1 MPNTFYAGQ
10 PDYIEKLN
18 ALWNAAFG
26 NFSVPLS
33 AKGDLLTYNGSAVA
47 VLSVG
52 TNGQVLTADSTQANG
67 VKWATVT
74 GTGTVTSVAMS
85 VPAFLSVS
93 GSPITGAGTLAVTL
107 SGTALPIANGGT
119 GATTAAAARIALGLA
134 IGTNV
139 QAQDSELSAIAGLT
153 SAADKVPYFTG
164 SGTAALADFTSI
176 ARAIAACTTAAQ
188 VRTVIDA
195 ASTLGGTETAASLG
209 ALIAS
214 AVPKTTPVDLDQF
227 GFADS
232 EAGNLLKRITWAEI
246 KAAIWS
252 ALGALIAGGTGK
264 TTPVDA
270 DTLPLSDSA
279 ASNATKKLT
288 WANVK
293 ATLKAYF
300 DTLYQPLHARL
311 TDIAGI
317 TYAQGDVLYHNGS
330 NLVKL
335 AAGTS
340 GQFLKT
346 QGAAAN
352 PVWSNAS
359 GATLA
364 DGDYGD
370 ITVTGTG
377 ATITIDNN
385 VVTYAKLQDVSATS
399 RILGRKTAGA
409 GDAEECTL
417 SEILDFVGSA
427 AQGDILY
434 RNATGWVRLAAGTSG
449 QVLKTQ
455 GAGANPVWSDQPFD
469 ATAFYPGVPTNSAK
483 VLRVPIA
490 RAVTFAGNFSG
501 SYGKASVASTGT
513 ATFDVQKNGSSVG
526 TVVFTSSATATFTT
540 SGGTSVSFAA
550 GDVLGIVAPASAD
563 ATLADIGIVLAGTR

>member
-1 MPNTFYAGQ
+1 MPNAFYAGQ

-18 ALWNAAFG
+18 ALWEGAFG
-26 NFSVPLS
+26 DFSVPLS

-67 VKWATVT
+67 VKWATLS
-74 GTGTVTSVAMS
+74 GSGTVTSVAMS

-93 GSPITGAGTLAVTL
+93 GSPITGSGTLAVTL

-134 IGTNV
+134 VGTNV

-164 SGTAALADFTSI
+164 SGTAALADFTSL
-176 ARAIAACTTAAQ
+176 ARTIAACTTAAE
-188 VRTVIDA
+188 VRTAIGA
-195 ASTLGGTETAASLG
+195 ASGSGGNETAASIG
-209 ALIAS
+209 ELIAG
-214 AVPKTTPVDLDQF
+214 AVPKDTPVDLDQF
-227 GFADS
+227 GYADS
-232 EAGNLLKRITWAEI
+232 EAGDLLKRITWAEI

-293 ATLKAYF
+293 ATLKTYF
-300 DTLYQPLHARL
+300 DTLYQPTDAEL
-311 TDIAGI
+311 TAIAGLTSAADKI
-317 TYAQGDVLYHNGS
+317 PYFTGSGTAAVATMTAFARTILDDADAAAVRATIGAGTGGGDVSGPSSAVDNRVAFFDGTTG
-330 NLVKL
+330 KL
-335 AAGTS
+335 IKDSGLTLAGTN
-340 GQFLKT
+340 T
-346 QGAAAN
+346 
-352 PVWSNAS
+352 
-359 GATLA
+359 
-364 DGDYGD
+364 GDE
-370 ITVTGTG
+370 TTT
-377 ATITIDNN
+377 
-385 VVTYAKLQDVSATS
+385 
-399 RILGRKTAGA
+399 TAGA
-409 GDAEECTL
+409 LINGATSKTTPVDADYIGL
-417 SEILDFVGSA
+417 MDSA
-427 AQGDILY
+427 AS
-434 RNATGWVRLAAGTSG
+434 N
-449 QVLKTQ
+449 VLKKLSW
-455 GAGANPVWSDQPFD
+455 ANLKATLKTYFDTLYAPLSQPFD

-490 RAVTFAGNFSG
+490 RSVTFAANFSG

-513 ATFDVQKNGSSVG
+513 ATFDVQKNGSSIGSVI
-526 TVVFTSSATATFTT
+526 FTSSSSATFTT
-540 SGGTSVSFAA
+540 SGGTSQSFAA
-550 GDVLGIVAPASAD
+550 GDVLSIIAPGTAD

>member
-26 NFSVPLS
+26 NFSVPFS
-33 AKGDLLTYNGSAVA
+33 AKGDLLTYSGSAVA
-47 VLSVG
+47 VLAVG

-176 ARAIAACTTAAQ
+176 ARSIAACTTAAQ

-293 ATLKAYF
+293 ATLKTYF
-300 DTLYQPLHARL
+300 DTLYQPTDAEL
-311 TDIAGI
+311 TAIAGLTSAADKI
-317 TYAQGDVLYHNGS
+317 PYFTGSGTAAVATMTAFARTILDDADAAAVRATIGAGTGGGDVSGPSSAVDNRVAFFDGTTG
-330 NLVKL
+330 KL
-335 AAGTS
+335 IKDSGLTLAGTN
-340 GQFLKT
+340 T
-346 QGAAAN
+346 
-352 PVWSNAS
+352 
-359 GATLA
+359 
-364 DGDYGD
+364 GDE
-370 ITVTGTG
+370 TTT
-377 ATITIDNN
+377 
-385 VVTYAKLQDVSATS
+385 
-399 RILGRKTAGA
+399 TAGA
-409 GDAEECTL
+409 LINGATSKTTPVDADYIGL
-417 SEILDFVGSA
+417 MDSA
-427 AQGDILY
+427 AS
-434 RNATGWVRLAAGTSG
+434 N
-449 QVLKTQ
+449 VLKKLSW
-455 GAGANPVWSDQPFD
+455 ANLKATLKTYFDTLYAPLSQPFD

-490 RAVTFAGNFSG
+490 RSVTFAANFSG

-513 ATFDVQKNGSSVG
+513 ATFDVQKNGSSIGSVI
-526 TVVFTSSATATFTT
+526 FTSSSSATFTT
-540 SGGTSVSFAA
+540 SGGTSQSFAA
-550 GDVLGIVAPASAD
+550 GDVLSIIAPGTAD